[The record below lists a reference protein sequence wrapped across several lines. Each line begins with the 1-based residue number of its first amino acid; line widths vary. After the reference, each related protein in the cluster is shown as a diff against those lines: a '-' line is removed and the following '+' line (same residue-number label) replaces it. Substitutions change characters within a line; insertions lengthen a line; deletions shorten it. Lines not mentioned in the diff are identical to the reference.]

1 MKPVAGECLKGKI
14 YKLEYGREGFLINLG
29 YTILNVQVVRVQ
41 LLRLLMGG
49 DIGCVAFGSTEII
62 LDCSMKRIGSKI

>member
-29 YTILNVQVVRVQ
+29 IWSKKINMIRTKACVKALTINQFGQ
-41 LLRLLMGG
+41 LFESAKTVIFSALM
-49 DIGCVAFGSTEII
+49 DLF
-62 LDCSMKRIGSKI
+62 

>member
-29 YTILNVQVVRVQ
+29 IWQKYLGSAEKILK
-41 LLRLLMGG
+41 
-49 DIGCVAFGSTEII
+49 AFHACSVKQSIPPSTVPV
-62 LDCSMKRIGSKI
+62 

>member
-29 YTILNVQVVRVQ
+29 YTRKK
-41 LLRLLMGG
+41 
-49 DIGCVAFGSTEII
+49 
-62 LDCSMKRIGSKI
+62 SMV